1 MSTNNGRGR
10 PAHPDV
16 LTLAEWRVA
25 DDVRHGMTNR
35 AIAERQGVS
44 LNAVKFHVA
53 NVLSKLGFS
62 SRAELRRWDGVR
74 SDSLLSQTYS
84 SAQGGANLRVVG
96 QIARS
101 VTDIEVATAWYR
113 DTLGLPHLYSF
124 PRLAFFACGD
134 LRLML
139 SEGDGPADSILYFSV
154 ADILTTHD
162 ELARAGVKFV
172 SAPHRVHRHND
183 GSEEWMAFFEDPDGR
198 PLGLMSC
205 VPPPNKM
212 LKEQEQ

>member
-1 MSTNNGRGR
+1 MSNTDARGR

-25 DDVRHGMTNR
+25 DDVRHGMSNR

-53 NVLSKLGFS
+53 NVLSKLAMS
-62 SRAELRRWDGVR
+62 SRSELRRWDGVR
-74 SDSLLSQTYS
+74 RDSPLSGPAASAPDSMPLSDI
-84 SAQGGANLRVVG
+84 G

-101 VTDIEVATAWYR
+101 VGSIETSTAWYR
-113 DTLGLPHLYSF
+113 DVLGLRHLYSF
-124 PRLAFFACGD
+124 GQLAFFACGP

-139 SEGDGPADSILYFSV
+139 SEGDGVAQSIVYFRV
-154 ADILTTHD
+154 PDIRSAHEALS
-162 ELARAGVKFV
+162 RRGVSFV
-172 SAPHRVHRHND
+172 SAPHRVHRHED

-198 PLGLMSC
+198 PLGLMS
-205 VPPPNKM
+205 VVQPRIQKGD
-212 LKEQEQ
+212 QT